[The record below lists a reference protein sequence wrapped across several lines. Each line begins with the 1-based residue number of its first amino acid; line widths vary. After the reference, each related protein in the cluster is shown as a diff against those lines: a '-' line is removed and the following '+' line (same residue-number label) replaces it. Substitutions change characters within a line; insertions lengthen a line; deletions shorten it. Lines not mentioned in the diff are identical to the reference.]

1 MDPTCLKHQAEAEHN
16 MLLKHVR
23 IMNCVRK
30 PGHTM
35 WDLAINFIKQG
46 MTQAWHSYEEF
57 HCTCEEPTSS
67 IPSTFRMGA
76 SWASVSNGAN
86 DVANLSDL
94 EDIAPEHPESFVP
107 YPM

>member
-1 MDPTCLKHQAEAEHN
+1 MDPTCLKHQAEAEYS

-35 WDLAINFIKQG
+35 WDLVINFIKQG

-57 HCTCEEPTSS
+57 PCTCDDKTAS

-94 EDIAPEHPESFVP
+94 EDITPEHPESFVP